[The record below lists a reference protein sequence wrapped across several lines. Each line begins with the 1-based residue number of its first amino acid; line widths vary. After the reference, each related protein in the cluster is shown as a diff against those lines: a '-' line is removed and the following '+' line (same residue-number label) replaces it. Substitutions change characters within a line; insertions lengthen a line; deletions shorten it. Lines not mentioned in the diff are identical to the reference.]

1 MFSSQGFPD
10 IFLLPGMT
18 DMRKGINGLAEV
30 AATVMTD
37 AQVLSGALFL
47 FCSKNRKQLKTIY
60 WDSNGFCMWQK
71 RLEKECFFWPRN
83 AIEVQRLSEA
93 EMEFL
98 LRGLDFTK
106 YKGLPKLQY
115 DGI

>member
-1 MFSSQGFPD
+1 MFSSQSFPE
-10 IFLLPGMT
+10 IFLLPGVT
-18 DMRKGINGLAEV
+18 DMRKGINGLAEI

-37 AQVLSGALFL
+37 EQVLSGALFL
-47 FCSKNRKQLKTIY
+47 FCGKNRKQLKTIY

-71 RLEKECFFWPRN
+71 RLEKECFFWPRD
-83 AIEVQRLSEA
+83 AAGVQQLCEE

-115 DGI
+115 STI